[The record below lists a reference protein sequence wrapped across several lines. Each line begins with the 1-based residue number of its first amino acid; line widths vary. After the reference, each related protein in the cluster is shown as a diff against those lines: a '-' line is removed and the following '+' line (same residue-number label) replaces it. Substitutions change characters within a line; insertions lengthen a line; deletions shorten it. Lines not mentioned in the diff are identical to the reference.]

1 MAGERAEI
9 GVFGGSGLYRLLDE
23 VDLIDLIH
31 VETPFGLPSDDIAIG
46 KVGERSVAFMPRH
59 GRNHTLPPAAIN
71 YRANLWALNSIG
83 VTRVIA
89 PTAAGS
95 LQPHIKP
102 GDLVVCDQFVDRT
115 SARADTFFDHGP
127 KVVHISTANP
137 YCPVLRALAVKTAGE
152 LSVAVHPRGTV
163 VVIQGPRFST
173 RAESK
178 WFSSNGWDVVNMTQ
192 YPEVALA
199 RELEMCYLNVALIT
213 DYDAGLEGHP
223 DIKPVSVEDVES
235 TFASNIAVVRD
246 LILQLIPRIPTERDC
261 PCGSALKGA
270 VING

>member
-1 MAGERAEI
+1 VRAEI
-9 GVFGGSGLYRLLDE
+9 GVFGGSGLYRLLDDASF
-23 VDLIDLIH
+23 VQI
-31 VETPFGLPSDDIAIG
+31 ETPFGPTSDDIAIG
-46 KVGERSVAFMPRH
+46 TVGERSVAFIPRH

-71 YRANLWALNSIG
+71 YRANLWALHAIG
-83 VTRVIA
+83 VTRVLA

-102 GDLVVCDQFVDRT
+102 GELVVCDQFVDRN
-115 SARADTFFDHGP
+115 SGRADTFFDHGP

-137 YCPVLRALAVKTAGE
+137 YCPVLRALAVKTAAEEG
-152 LSVAVHPRGTV
+152 VTVHPRGTV

-173 RAESK
+173 KAESR

-199 RELEMCYLNVALIT
+199 RELEMCYLNVALVT

-223 DIKPVSVEDVES
+223 DVKPVSVEDVER
-235 TFASNIAVVRD
+235 TFASNIAIVRD
-246 LILQLIPRIPTERDC
+246 LILRLIPLIPTERGC
-261 PCGSALKGA
+261 ACGSAMQGA

>member
-1 MAGERAEI
+1 MHAERAEI
-9 GVFGGSGLYRLLDE
+9 GVFGGSGLYRLLDD
-23 VDLIDLIH
+23 VNFIDI
-31 VETPFGLPSDDIAIG
+31 ETPFGPPSDDLAIG
-46 KVGERSVAFMPRH
+46 TVGERTVAFIPRH
-59 GRNHTLPPAAIN
+59 GRKHTLPPAAIN
-71 YRANLWALNSIG
+71 YRANLWALHSIG

-102 GDLVVCDQFVDRT
+102 GELVVCDQFVDRT
-115 SARADTFFDHGP
+115 SGRSDTFFDHGP

-137 YCPVLRALAVKTAGE
+137 YCPVLRALAVKTAGAAG
-152 LSVAVHPRGTV
+152 VTVHPRGTV

-199 RELEMCYLNVALIT
+199 RELEMCYLNVALVT

-223 DIKPVSVEDVES
+223 DVKPVSVEDVERI
-235 TFASNIAVVRD
+235 FASNIAVVRD
-246 LILQLIPRIPTERDC
+246 LILRLVPLIPTERDC
-261 PCGSALKGA
+261 ACGSAMKGA

>member
-1 MAGERAEI
+1 MDAGRAEI

-23 VDLIDLIH
+23 VDFVQI
-31 VETPFGLPSDDIAIG
+31 ETPFGLPSDDIAIG
-46 KVGERSVAFMPRH
+46 RVGERAVAFIPRH
-59 GRNHTLPPAAIN
+59 GSKHTLPPAAIN
-71 YRANLWALNSIG
+71 YRANLWALHSIG

-95 LQPHIKP
+95 LQPHLKP

-115 SARADTFFDHGP
+115 SGRADTFFDRGP
-127 KVVHISTANP
+127 KVVHVSTANP

-152 LSVAVHPRGTV
+152 LGATVHPHGTV

-199 RELEMCYLNVALIT
+199 RELEICYVNVALIT

-223 DIKPVSVEDVES
+223 DVKPVSVEDVERN
-235 TFASNIAVVRD
+235 FASNIAVVRD
-246 LILQLIPRIPTERDC
+246 LILRLIPLIPTERDC
-261 PCGSALKGA
+261 PCGSAMKGA